1 MRDYDSTKG
10 ISYLTAGIKAVSND
24 CHSSCR
30 THSTFAF
37 VQNNNVI
44 FRQIYE
50 VFLDFFK
57 VDCSECIEQA

>member
-1 MRDYDSTKG
+1 MTVIRP
-10 ISYLTAGIKAVSND
+10 
-24 CHSSCR
+24 CR

>member
-1 MRDYDSTKG
+1 MTVIRPEE
-10 ISYLTAGIKAVSND
+10 LTQLLHLCK
-24 CHSSCR
+24 
-30 THSTFAF
+30 
-37 VQNNNVI
+37 QNNNVI